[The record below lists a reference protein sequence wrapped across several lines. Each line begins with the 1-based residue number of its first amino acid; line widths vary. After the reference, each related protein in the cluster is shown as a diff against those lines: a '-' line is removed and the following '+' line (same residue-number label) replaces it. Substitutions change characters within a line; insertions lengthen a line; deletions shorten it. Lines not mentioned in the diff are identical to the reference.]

1 MGGVFFDYTP
11 GRIDARFR
19 NAAMSGMIVL
29 RIRMSEAFVT
39 TTQSDENW
47 KLGESV
53 NHYQR
58 AVDES
63 MFIWATFCPFRDYIR
78 FLEAVALQVQEC
90 TFEWDA
96 EGPEGRLEWSRRFID
111 DTGFLAIKWD
121 GSFRG
126 HSHKFS
132 HRMMLNTRQ
141 MVRMLYT
148 AFRRFVESPDYQPMR
163 YEKMT
168 VKETFSTVLED
179 ATLDDLVSVLV
190 TCGSARVESLIY
202 AMRRA
207 VSECTHDRSKVSYPL
222 QHYIENSVEPVELD
236 ELNSWVDKEWD
247 SWDHAQRAAFLHDS
261 LFSWSDL
268 VYWDGANLRSMRSKL
283 IEEWLAS
290 PEPPRK
296 SPFGIPHRVEPDQED
311 IGIQ

>member
-19 NAAMSGMIVL
+19 HAAMSGMIVL
-29 RIRMSEAFVT
+29 RIRMSEAFMT

-90 TFEWDA
+90 AFEWDA
-96 EGPEGRLEWSRRFID
+96 EGPEGRLEWRRRFID
-111 DTGFLAIKWD
+111 DTGFLTLKWD

-141 MVRMLYT
+141 MVRMLYS
-148 AFRRFVESPDYQPMR
+148 AFRRFVESSEYQPMR
-163 YEKMT
+163 YEKM
-168 VKETFSTVLED
+168 KIEETFSSVIKD
-179 ATLDDLVSVLV
+179 ATLDDLVKVV
-190 TCGSARVESLIY
+190 VDCSAQRAESLIY
-202 AMRRA
+202 AIRGA
-207 VSECTHDRSKVSYPL
+207 VSDCVHDGARASYPL
-222 QHYIENSVEPVELD
+222 QYYIEKSVAPVDLD
-236 ELNSWVDKEWD
+236 DFNSWIDKQWD
-247 SWDHAQRAAFLHDS
+247 SWDQVRRASYLRET
-261 LFSWSDL
+261 LFPWSDL
-268 VYWDGANLRSMRSKL
+268 VYWVGANLRGMRSTL

-296 SPFGIPHRVEPDQED
+296 SPFGIPHRVEDEEE
-311 IGIQ
+311 IT

>member
-19 NAAMSGMIVL
+19 HAAMSGMIVL

-47 KLGESV
+47 KLGESA

-90 TFEWDA
+90 AFEWDA
-96 EGPEGRLEWSRRFID
+96 EGPEGRLEWRRRFID
-111 DTGFLAIKWD
+111 DTGFLTVNWD
-121 GSFRG
+121 GWFRG
-126 HSHKFS
+126 GSRKFG

-141 MVRMLYT
+141 MVRMLYS
-148 AFRRFVESPDYQPMR
+148 AFRRFVESPEYQPMR

-168 VKETFSTVLED
+168 IEETFSAVLKD
-179 ATLDDLVSVLV
+179 ASLNDLVKCLV
-190 TCGSARVESLIY
+190 GCDAQRAESLIY
-202 AMRRA
+202 AIRRA
-207 VSECTHDRSKVSYPL
+207 VSECVHDGRQVCYPL
-222 QHYIENSVEPVELD
+222 QHYVENAAEPVDLD
-236 ELNSWVDKEWD
+236 DANSWIDKQWD
-247 SWDHAQRAAFLHDS
+247 MWGHDQRASYLRDS
-261 LFSWSDL
+261 VFPLSDL
-268 VYWDGANLRSMRSKL
+268 VYWDGGNLRTMRSKL
-283 IEEWLAS
+283 IEEWLAL
-290 PEPPRK
+290 PEPPK
-296 SPFGIPHRVEPDQED
+296 MSPFGIPRRIEDEVES
-311 IGIQ
+311 I